1 MSIYKQNGYN
11 NRGSYLNQM
20 SDDYGVPLETVLEL
34 SDLLGPEE
42 DFDGLTSSL
51 EDYEDY
57 EMISDFS

>member
-1 MSIYKQNGYN
+1 MSIYKQNGYS

-42 DFDGLTSSL
+42 DFDGLIEAL
-51 EDYEDY
+51 GDYGNYGFGELL
-57 EMISDFS
+57 